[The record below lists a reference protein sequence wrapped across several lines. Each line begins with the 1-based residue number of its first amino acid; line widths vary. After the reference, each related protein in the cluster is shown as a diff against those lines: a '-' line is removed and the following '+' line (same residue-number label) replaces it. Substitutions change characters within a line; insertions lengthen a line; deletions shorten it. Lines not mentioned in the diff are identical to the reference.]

1 MKVNIQDAIHCVNV
15 DLEETTCENCRL
27 FGLDYSLCA
36 EVDKIKLEAL
46 EKQIPKKPLF
56 GTVHNDTAY
65 YCSSCK
71 NFIGFYD
78 TRIYEYCHNCGQ
90 KLDWGE

>member
-1 MKVNIQDAIHCVNV
+1 MTERKALEFMKLFREELDRNSKTENAKALDVAI
-15 DLEETTCENCRL
+15 
-27 FGLDYSLCA
+27 
-36 EVDKIKLEAL
+36 KAL

-56 GTVHNDTAY
+56 ETVRNDTAY
-65 YCSSCK
+65 HCSNCK

-90 KLDWGE
+90 KLDW